1 MFLTDDST
9 AVSALPTPA
18 AAGTPGYFS
27 DGNPTTG
34 TPATILRAD
43 FMNMLQG
50 ELNNVVVAG
59 GLTPSK
65 TTYNQV
71 LTSINTLIANAKK
84 SVVGSMRNGRCVIST
99 ASASAVFTADEII
112 VQTSLSGASYQLSS
126 FNKTI
131 NLATTGAG
139 GMDTGS
145 APASGFV
152 SLYAIYNPTTGA
164 SSILAV
170 STTSTLSPE
179 IYGGSSMPTGYTASA
194 LIGVRATNSSSQF
207 SVSSQFDRIV
217 TFAPIQAFTINN
229 GVSASISGSISL
241 VGILPVNAFTCF
253 GNLRMTSLGSATNYG
268 FGVSGVNNVGLS
280 GLANYANASFADLFL
295 ATPQTLQ
302 YGVGTGSSSVNVS
315 LDINGYRF

>member
-179 IYGGSSMPTGYTASA
+179 IYGGSSLPTDYTASA

-207 SVSSQFDRIV
+207 SVSSQFDRTV
-217 TFAPIQAFTINN
+217 AFAAKQAFSANN
-229 GVSASISGSISL
+229 DVYVSVTGSISL
-241 VGILPVNAFTCF
+241 VGTLPLNAYACF
-253 GNLRMTSLGSATNYG
+253 GNIRMASLGSSTNYG
-268 FGVSGVNNVGLS
+268 MSVGGVNSIGLS
-280 GLANYANASFADLFL
+280 GLANYANTSFTDLYL
-295 ATPQTLQ
+295 ATPQTLT
-302 YGVGTGSSSVNVS
+302 YGIGTGSSGVNMS
-315 LDINGYRF
+315 LDINGSRF